1 MEYVTKGLQPED
13 ALRYFEEIS
22 AIPRGSGNEAAV
34 AEYICNFAKRL
45 GLEAVRDEANNVI
58 VKKPASP
65 GCEGVAPVLL
75 QGHMD
80 MVCVKLPGCDHDFE
94 KDPLKLKVED
104 GWLKAEGTTL
114 GADNGSACAQM
125 MALMARD
132 DYRHPPIEFVFTSME
147 EIGLLGAKALDP
159 ALISARRMLNMD
171 SGASEEYQTVVSCAG
186 GLVYDFKKKP
196 TFVPAAGEA
205 VELRISGLQG
215 GHSAITIG
223 EGRGNGLK
231 LMARVLHAIASEL
244 ELQIAHFEG
253 GMKMNAIVSDALAL
267 ITVPSGGSARAIE
280 IAQALAGEIREEL
293 RVSDPGFAFSAK
305 AAALPDKALCAA
317 DSAALVSFLFLLPD
331 GMRFMSQ
338 EIPGLVQ
345 CSSNIGILKMSDEEI
360 YLCDCIRTA
369 EPSQG
374 RQLGKEFELL
384 AATFGFDAEQTGG
397 FTGWKYD
404 PNSKLRAT
412 GMALFEKMFGREM
425 EIQATHGGLECGEFI
440 GKFPDM
446 DIMTV
451 APTCVG
457 AHTTEEAM
465 NLASFDKV
473 MQYLVALLGAL
484 CDE

>member
-1 MEYVTKGLQPED
+1 MDYVTKGLQPED

-22 AIPRGSGNEAAV
+22 AIPRGSGNEIAV
-34 AEYICNFAKRL
+34 ARYICEFAKGL
-45 GLEAVRDEANNVI
+45 GLEATRDEANNVI
-58 VKKPASP
+58 VKKPASA
-65 GCEGVAPVLL
+65 GCENAAPVML

-80 MVCVKLPGCDHDFE
+80 MVCVKLPDCEHDFE

-104 GWLKAEGTTL
+104 GWLKAQGTTL

-132 DYRHPPIEFVFTSME
+132 DYRHPPLEFVFTSME

-159 ALISARRMLNMD
+159 GMISARRMLNMD

-186 GLVYDFKKKP
+186 GLVYEFKKAP
-196 TFVPAAGEA
+196 VWEVAAGDA
-205 VELRISGLQG
+205 LRLRISGLQG

-231 LMARVLHAIASEL
+231 LMARILHAVADKTQ
-244 ELQIAHFEG
+244 LQISLFEG
-253 GMKMNAIVSDALAL
+253 GMKMNAIVSDAVAV
-267 ITVPSGGSARAIE
+267 ITVPSGKAGE
-280 IAQALAGEIREEL
+280 ALAAAREMAAAIQEEL
-293 RVSDPGFAFSAK
+293 RVSDPGFAFEAEEVELPVKVLK
-305 AAALPDKALCAA
+305 AE
-317 DSAALVSFLFLLPD
+317 DSAALANFLFLLPD
-331 GMRFMSQ
+331 GMRYMSR
-338 EIPGLVQ
+338 EIEGLVQ

-374 RQLGKEFELL
+374 EQLGAEFVLL
-384 AATFGFDAEQTGG
+384 ASLFGFSAVQTGG
-397 FTGWKYD
+397 FSGWKYD

-412 GMALFEKMFGREM
+412 GMALFEKMFGRKM

-465 NLASFDKV
+465 NLASFAKV
-473 MQYLVALLGAL
+473 MDYLVALLGEL
-484 CDE
+484 CEA

>member
-22 AIPRGSGNEAAV
+22 AIPRGSGNEKAV
-34 AEYICNFAKRL
+34 AEYICNFAKEL
-45 GLEAVRDEANNVI
+45 GLEAVQDQANNVI

-65 GCEGVAPVLL
+65 GCENAAPVLL

-80 MVCVKLPGCDHDFE
+80 MVCVKLPDCDHDFE
-94 KDPLKLKVED
+94 KDPLKLKVEN

-132 DYRHPPIEFVFTSME
+132 DYRHPPLEFVFTSME

-171 SGASEEYQTVVSCAG
+171 SGASEDYQTVVSCAG
-186 GLVYDFKKKP
+186 GFVYDFKKKP
-196 TFVPAAGEA
+196 VFETASGDAL
-205 VELRISGLQG
+205 ELRISGLQG

-231 LMARVLHAIASEL
+231 LMARILHAIAAEMDL
-244 ELQIAHFEG
+244 HIACFEG
-253 GMKMNAIVSDALAL
+253 GMKMNAIVSDAHAL
-267 ITVPSGGSARAIE
+267 IAVPAGKGAQAVE
-280 IAQALAGEIREEL
+280 IANALAAEIKEEL
-293 RVSDPGFAFSAK
+293 RVSDPGFAFAVQQ
-305 AAALPDKALCAA
+305 AALPAKTLSSS
-317 DSAALVSFLFLLPD
+317 DSAALTNFLFLLPD
-331 GMRFMSQ
+331 GMRCMSR
-338 EIPGLVQ
+338 EIDGLVQ
-345 CSSNIGILKMSDEEI
+345 CSSNIGILKMTDGEI

-374 RQLGKEFELL
+374 RQLGAEFELL
-384 AATFGFDAEQTGG
+384 AATFGFSAEMTGG
-397 FTGWKYD
+397 FTGWKFD

-412 GMALFEKMFGREM
+412 GMALFEKMFGRKM

-465 NLASFDKV
+465 NLASFAKV
-473 MQYLVALLGAL
+473 MDYLVALMGEL
-484 CDE
+484 CEG

>member
-13 ALRYFEEIS
+13 ALRCFEEIS
-22 AIPRGSGNEAAV
+22 AIPRGSGNEKAV
-34 AEYICNFAKRL
+34 AEFICDYAKNL
-45 GLEAVRDEANNVI
+45 GLEATRDEANNVV
-58 VKKPASP
+58 VKMPASA
-65 GCEGVAPVLL
+65 GCEKVAPVML

-94 KDPLKLKVED
+94 KDPLKLKVEN

-125 MALMARD
+125 LALMARKD
-132 DYRHPPIEFVFTSME
+132 FRHPPLEFVFTSME

-186 GLVYDFKKKP
+186 GSVYEFKKKP
-196 TFVPAAGEA
+196 VFETASGDA
-205 VELRISGLQG
+205 VSLQISGLQG

-231 LMARVLHAIASEL
+231 LMARILHAIAAKMDL
-244 ELQIAHFEG
+244 RIAHFEG
-253 GMKMNAIVSDALAL
+253 GMKMNAIVSSAEAL
-267 ITVPSGGSARAIE
+267 ITVPAGKGAEAIS
-280 IAQALAGEIREEL
+280 IAGELAGKIREEL
-293 RVSDPGFAFSAK
+293 RISDPGFVFTAQAAELPAK
-305 AAALPDKALCAA
+305 TLSSG
-317 DSAALVSFLFLLPD
+317 DSAALTNFLFLLPD
-331 GMRFMSQ
+331 GMRYMSR
-338 EIPGLVQ
+338 EIEGLVQ
-345 CSSNIGILKMSDEEI
+345 CSSNIGILKMTDGEI
-360 YLCDCIRTA
+360 YLCDCIRTS

-374 RQLGKEFELL
+374 DQIGAEFELL
-384 AATFGFDAEQTGG
+384 AATFGFSSELTGG
-397 FTGWKYD
+397 FPGWKYD

-412 GMALFEKMFGREM
+412 GMALFEKMFGRKM

-440 GKFPDM
+440 GKIPDM

-465 NLASFDKV
+465 NIESFGKV
-473 MQYLVALLGAL
+473 MDYLVALLDAL
-484 CDE
+484 CNE